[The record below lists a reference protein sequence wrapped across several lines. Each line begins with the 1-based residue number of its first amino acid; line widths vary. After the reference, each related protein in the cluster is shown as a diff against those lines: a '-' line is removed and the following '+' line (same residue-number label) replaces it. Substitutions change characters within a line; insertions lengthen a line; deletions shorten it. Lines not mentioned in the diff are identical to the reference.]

1 MHSWVDTGE
10 ILYKIYS
17 LLSTYVSLMSG
28 LKRIQND
35 ENIPPGSP
43 EATTFVQPQFSGV
56 FWDGL
61 KWHCTVHRE
70 ISEEELHKLW
80 AASAAEEAKDL
91 VKVV

>member
-35 ENIPPGSP
+35 ENIPPGNP

-56 FWDGL
+56 F
-61 KWHCTVHRE
+61 
-70 ISEEELHKLW
+70 
-80 AASAAEEAKDL
+80 
-91 VKVV
+91 